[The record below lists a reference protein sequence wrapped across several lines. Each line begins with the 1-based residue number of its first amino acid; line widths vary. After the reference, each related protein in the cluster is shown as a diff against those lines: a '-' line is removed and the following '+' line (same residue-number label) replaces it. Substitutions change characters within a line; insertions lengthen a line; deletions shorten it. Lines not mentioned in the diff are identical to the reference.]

1 MTAKA
6 NDVLELGRARALL
19 GCSSSMT
26 LLDGIRAVKSEL
38 TNARDHRAAEHVL
51 RVQIERERAQ
61 AVREVERLRAEVEQL
76 RGRSD
81 EERGEP

>member
-19 GCSSSMT
+19 GCSSSMS
-26 LLDGIRAVKSEL
+26 LLDGVRAVKSEL
-38 TNARDHRAAEHVL
+38 TDALA
-51 RVQIERERAQ
+51 
-61 AVREVERLRAEVEQL
+61 EVERLRAEVEQL